1 MKNEPIL
8 NEIETVLARHNGFR
22 VEELDVILNGDLKC
36 RFGRDAQSEDGWAPF
51 AGGLVMR
58 SQQATHKAAE

>member
-1 MKNEPIL
+1 MKNEPIF
-8 NEIETVLARHNGFR
+8 NEIETVLARHYGFR

-51 AGGLVMR
+51 AGG
-58 SQQATHKAAE
+58 S